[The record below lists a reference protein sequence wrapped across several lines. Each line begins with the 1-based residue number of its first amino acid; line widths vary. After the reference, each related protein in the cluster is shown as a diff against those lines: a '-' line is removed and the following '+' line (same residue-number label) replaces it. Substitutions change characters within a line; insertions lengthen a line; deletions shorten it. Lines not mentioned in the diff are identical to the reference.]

1 MWRKFA
7 LWLMLIALPV
17 VWAQKEHAPKSYFIY
32 VGTYTGPL
40 SKGIYVLRFE
50 PGSGKW
56 SAPEL
61 AVETSNPSFLAID
74 PSRHFLYA
82 ANENSHYK
90 GERSGS
96 VSAFGIDR
104 RTGKLTLLN
113 EVSTRGAGPCYVAL
127 DRTGKYVLVANYDG
141 GNVAVFPVLPDGRLA
156 EASAVVEHAG
166 HGPNPERQEGPH
178 AHQIDVTPDNRFA
191 IVSDLGLDK
200 LFVYHFNV
208 GKGTLTANDPAF
220 ALAVP
225 GAGPRHFVFD
235 PSGKFVYVI
244 NEMGGTVTAFAYDR
258 ARATLASFQTITTLT
273 ADFRGENT
281 SAEIAIHPSGKFL
294 YGSNRGA
301 DALAVLAVEPAKGA
315 LKLVESVST
324 SGKTPRSFAIDPT
337 GKYLLAANQD
347 SNQIVVFA
355 IDSATGRL
363 TATGQTIDVPSP
375 VCIKFLALD

>member
-17 VWAQKEHAPKSYFIY
+17 VWVQKEHAPKSYFIY
-32 VGTYTGPL
+32 VGTYTGPA
-40 SKGIYVLRFE
+40 SKGIFVLRFE
-50 PGSGKW
+50 PGSAKW
-56 SAPEL
+56 SVPEL

-82 ANENSHYK
+82 ANENSQYK

-96 VSAFGIDR
+96 VGAFGIDR

-113 EVSTRGAGPCYVAL
+113 EVSTHGAGPCYVAL
-127 DRTGKYVLVANYDG
+127 DRTGKYVVVANYDA
-141 GNVAVFPVLPDGRLA
+141 GNVDVFPVLPDGRLA

-166 HGPNPERQEGPH
+166 HGPNPERQERAH

-200 LFVYHFNV
+200 LFVYHFDV
-208 GKGTLTANDPAF
+208 AKGTLTANDPAF
-220 ALAVP
+220 ALVAP

-244 NEMGGTVTAFAYDR
+244 NEMGGTITAFAYDR
-258 ARATLASFQTITTLT
+258 IRARLTSFQTITTLP
-273 ADFRGENT
+273 ADFKGENT

-301 DALAVLAVEPAKGA
+301 DALAVLAVEPAKGG

-337 GKYLLAANQD
+337 GKY